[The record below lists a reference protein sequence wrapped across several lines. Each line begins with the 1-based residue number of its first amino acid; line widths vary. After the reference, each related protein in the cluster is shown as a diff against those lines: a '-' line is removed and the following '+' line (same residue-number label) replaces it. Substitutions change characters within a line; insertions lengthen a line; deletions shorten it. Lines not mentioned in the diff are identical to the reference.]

1 LRQGDPLS
9 PSLFV
14 LVMNFLN
21 KVLSKASELGILRR
35 LARREIATSVSLYAD
50 DVVIFCHPDEAEL
63 RAVRDI
69 LGLFGEA
76 SGLRTNFA
84 KCSVSPI
91 ACTDEE
97 AAGAAELMECQL
109 APFPVKYLGIPLS
122 TRRLSAVAFDPL
134 LERLADKL
142 PTWRASMMTRA
153 GRLTL
158 IRSVLAATPLHQL
171 MVLGLNKK
179 TLKQVNKIMRGFLW
193 VGRADAS
200 GGNCH
205 VNWARVCSP
214 LALGGLGIPDLARMA
229 TSLRVRWLW
238 RLRTDPMRPWR
249 GLDMQ
254 FSKAEL
260 DIFAASTSMVV
271 GNGQS
276 ALFWEDRWVD
286 GRSIKEMAP
295 EVYALVPKRRR
306 KVRTVREALLDR
318 AWIPDIAGAP
328 NALAM
333 WQYVQLWGRLREFQL
348 SAGDDRMT
356 WRWTTDGQYTSHSC
370 YEALFQGAI
379 TSASWE
385 LNWKSW
391 APPRV
396 KFFIWLA
403 CLDRC
408 WTGERLARRGLP
420 HAPRCPL

>member
-1 LRQGDPLS
+1 
-9 PSLFV
+9 
-14 LVMNFLN
+14 M
-21 KVLSKASELGILRR
+21 GIPH
-35 LARREIATSVSLYAD
+35 LARI
-50 DVVIFCHPDEAEL
+50 
-63 RAVRDI
+63 
-69 LGLFGEA
+69 
-76 SGLRTNFA
+76 
-84 KCSVSPI
+84 
-91 ACTDEE
+91 
-97 AAGAAELMECQL
+97 
-109 APFPVKYLGIPLS
+109 
-122 TRRLSAVAFDPL
+122 
-134 LERLADKL
+134 
-142 PTWRASMMTRA
+142 
-153 GRLTL
+153 
-158 IRSVLAATPLHQL
+158 
-171 MVLGLNKK
+171 
-179 TLKQVNKIMRGFLW
+179 
-193 VGRADAS
+193 
-200 GGNCH
+200 
-205 VNWARVCSP
+205 
-214 LALGGLGIPDLARMA
+214 A

-271 GNGQS
+271 GDGES

-333 WQYVQLWGRLREFQL
+333 WQYVQLW
-348 SAGDDRMT
+348 AGF
-356 WRWTTDGQYTSHSC
+356 GNSSFQYTSHSC

-420 HAPRCPL
+420 HAPRCPLCDQAEETMTHLLTGCSFSKTIWFEVLSWIRSTSGPPSEGDFAVVVAGCAYYPSPAAQRYLVDHHAHGVVDLEASERCDLRQCTALGAILIRRHQD